1 MKEIIITSSVLI
13 LCIML
18 IRVIF
23 RGKIS
28 SRLQYALWFLV
39 ALRLIVPSSA
49 QIHMAI
55 GSIEEFRIM
64 DLVEAL
70 EERFGDVTE
79 QLEQPAR
86 FTMSFN
92 SPFAGQMAEFM
103 LGEDMGLPSYA
114 ADGPTSVFL
123 AGRIGASWLDIL
135 RGIWGGG
142 MVIVTLWMI
151 ITNIIFSRR
160 LHRDRKEFV
169 LPEELESICYGKLS
183 GRTGHG
189 HAAKTG
195 KIKFYITDYLTSSC
209 LYGLPGREAI
219 YLTPDITEDQ
229 NKLRHVVTHEM
240 CHRKHGDSFWAI
252 LRSILLAVY
261 WMNPLVWVAAV
272 LSKRDCELACDEAAL
287 LILGE
292 EERIP
297 YGETLLSIINGK
309 NKLSDI
315 ACTATTM
322 KGSGKSV
329 KERIRFIADKPRVLG
344 AAVVAVLT
352 LIMIISVA
360 AFTKQ
365 PLFAGHTWEGEIT
378 LVTGDMQISL
388 PETIAGISSY
398 DTDGEGTDLIIYQV
412 ASGKEAG
419 RFRELSYEEAV
430 ALMDSGSRIVPVGNY
445 GLNPYLKSHIYS
457 GHSYTA
463 EGWTTHVYEPA
474 DGVPGTDINDDTTYM
489 IDDGN
494 SSTVTPAEESRDY
507 LPNEQIIT
515 TENLE
520 HVTMHQYTPAEEQTY
535 GAPAHED
542 IFYTDEP
549 DSANGVPGTDIN
561 DDTTY
566 VIDDDGSSTATPAE
580 ESRDYLPN
588 EQIIITENLEH
599 VTMHQYMPA
608 EEQTY
613 GALAHEDIF
622 YTDEPE
628 QIATEGSRDY
638 LPNEQIVTV
647 SGAVGGF
654 PQKCYVYVKADY
666 SGIKEKY
673 LSEMEFINAELETA
687 AEQRIVVTAGQR
699 FRTEICAALAGNRT
713 EYLGNASKTGALVNT
728 LPQTD
733 GLTYKDITLHTLE
746 TEPETALSLDI
757 RYEFPSENENM
768 YMTDTDADLLFFN
781 AAMLFATIKNLD
793 ECNFILERYESG
805 TISGEKGGD
814 EAVKPVSTGRLTY
827 SRTELEEA
835 VGTLWSDEAADSDE
849 SYARWLDDLYSRV
862 ADYLS

>member
-1 MKEIIITSSVLI
+1 MKEIVITSSVLI

-86 FTMSFN
+86 FAMSFN
-92 SPFAGQMAEFM
+92 SPLVGQVAGFM
-103 LGEDMGLPSYA
+103 LGDDTGISSYA

-142 MVIVTLWMI
+142 MVIVALWMI

-160 LHRDRKEFV
+160 LHRNRKEFV
-169 LPEELESICYGKLS
+169 LPKELESICDKKPS
-183 GRTGHG
+183 DRTGHERVRK
-189 HAAKTG
+189 AG
-195 KIKFYITDYLTSSC
+195 KVKFYTTDCLTSSC

-240 CHRKHGDSFWAI
+240 CHRKHGDSFWSI

-297 YGETLLSIINGK
+297 YGETLLSIISGK

-329 KERIRFIADKPRVLG
+329 KERIRFIAEKPRVLG

-378 LVTGDMQISL
+378 LVAGDMQISL

-398 DTDGEGTDLIIYQV
+398 DTDEEGTDLIIYQA

-430 ALMDSGSRIVPVGNY
+430 VLMDSGSRIVPVGNY
-445 GLNPYLKSHIYS
+445 GLNPYLKSYGFSRHF
-457 GHSYTA
+457 YTA

-474 DGVPGTDINDDTTYM
+474 DGVPGTDIGDDTTYM
-489 IDDGN
+489 IDDGG
-494 SSTVTPAEESRDY
+494 SSTATPAEESRDYLPNEQIAAEESRDY

-520 HVTMHQYTPAEEQTY
+520 HVTMHQYTPAEGQTY
-535 GAPAHED
+535 GALEHED
-542 IFYTDEP
+542 IFYKDEP
-549 DSANGVPGTDIN
+549 DSANGVPGTDVN

-588 EQIIITENLEH
+588 EQI
-599 VTMHQYMPA
+599 V
-608 EEQTY
+608 
-613 GALAHEDIF
+613 
-622 YTDEPE
+622 
-628 QIATEGSRDY
+628 TEGSRDY

-647 SGAVGGF
+647 SGTAGGF

-673 LSEMEFINAELETA
+673 LSEMEYINTELETA
-687 AEQRIVVTAGQR
+687 AEQGIVVTAGQR
-699 FRTEICAALAGNRT
+699 FRTEICAALAKKRT
-713 EYLGNASKTGALVNT
+713 EYLGDASKTSALVNA

-757 RYEFPSENENM
+757 RYEFLSENENM

-793 ECNFILERYESG
+793 ECNFILERYEPG
-805 TISGEKGGD
+805 TISGEKD
-814 EAVKPVSTGRLTY
+814 SEEAVKPVSTGRLTY

-835 VGTLWSDEAADSDE
+835 VGRLWSDEAADSDE

>member
-13 LCIML
+13 FCIML

-86 FTMSFN
+86 FTMSLN

-103 LGEDMGLPSYA
+103 LGEDTDIPSYA

-142 MVIVTLWMI
+142 MVIVALWMI

-169 LPEELESICYGKLS
+169 LPDGLEDICRGKSS

-189 HAAKTG
+189 RAAKTG
-195 KIKFYITDYLTSSC
+195 KIKFYTTDYLTSSC

-292 EERIP
+292 DERIP

-309 NKLSDI
+309 NKLADI

-329 KERIRFIADKPRVLG
+329 KERIRFIAEKPRVLG

-378 LVTGDMQISL
+378 LVAGDMQISL

-398 DTDGEGTDLIIYQV
+398 DTNEEGTDLIIYQA

-430 ALMDSGSRIVPVGNY
+430 ALLDSGSRIVPMGNY
-445 GLNPYLKSHIYS
+445 GLNPYLKSYGFS
-457 GHSYTA
+457 RHSYTT
-463 EGWTTHVYEPA
+463 EGSTTHDYEPA

-489 IDDGN
+489 IDDDG
-494 SSTVTPAEESRDY
+494 SSTATPAEESRDYLPSEQITAEESRDY

-520 HVTMHQYTPAEEQTY
+520 HVTMHQYTPAGEQTY
-535 GAPAHED
+535 GALEHEYTPAEGQTYGILGHED
-542 IFYTDEP
+542 IFYPDEP
-549 DSANGVPGTDIN
+549 DSVDGVPGTDIN

-566 VIDDDGSSTATPAE
+566 VIDDDGSSTAIPAE

-588 EQIIITENLEH
+588 
-599 VTMHQYMPA
+599 
-608 EEQTY
+608 
-613 GALAHEDIF
+613 
-622 YTDEPE
+622 E

-647 SGAVGGF
+647 SGTAGGF

-666 SGIKEKY
+666 SGVKEKY
-673 LSEMEFINAELETA
+673 LSEMEYINTELETA
-687 AEQRIVVTAGQR
+687 AEQGIVVSVGQR
-699 FRTEICAALAGNRT
+699 FRTEICAALAKNRT
-713 EYLGNASKTGALVNT
+713 EYLGDASKTGALVNA

-757 RYEFPSENENM
+757 RYEFPSENENT
-768 YMTDTDADLLFFN
+768 YMSDTDADLLFFN

-805 TISGEKGGD
+805 TISGEKD
-814 EAVKPVSTGRLTY
+814 SEEAVKPASTGRLSY

-835 VGTLWSDEAADSDE
+835 VGALWSDEEADSDE
-849 SYARWLDDLYSRV
+849 SYARWLDDLYSRIV
-862 ADYLS
+862 DYLS

>member
-1 MKEIIITSSVLI
+1 MKEIVITSSVLI
-13 LCIML
+13 LSIML

-55 GSIEEFRIM
+55 GSLEEFRIM

-103 LGEDMGLPSYA
+103 LGEDMGIPSYA

-169 LPEELESICYGKLS
+169 LPEELESIYCGKLS

-189 HAAKTG
+189 RAAKTG
-195 KIKFYITDYLTSSC
+195 KIKFYTTDYLTSSC

-219 YLTPDITEDQ
+219 YLTSDITEDQ

-240 CHRKHGDSFWAI
+240 CHRKHGDSFWSI
-252 LRSILLAVY
+252 LRTILLTVY

-329 KERIRFIADKPRVLG
+329 KERIRFIAEKPRVLG

-378 LVTGDMQISL
+378 LVAGDMQISL

-398 DTDGEGTDLIIYQV
+398 DTDEKGNDLIIYQA

-430 ALMDSGSRIVPVGNY
+430 ALTDSGSRIVPVGNY

-457 GHSYTA
+457 EHSYMAERWTA
-463 EGWTTHVYEPA
+463 HVYEPA
-474 DGVPGTDINDDTTYM
+474 D
-489 IDDGN
+489 
-494 SSTVTPAEESRDY
+494 
-507 LPNEQIIT
+507 
-515 TENLE
+515 
-520 HVTMHQYTPAEEQTY
+520 
-535 GAPAHED
+535 
-542 IFYTDEP
+542 
-549 DSANGVPGTDIN
+549 GVPGTDIN

-588 EQIIITENLEH
+588 EQIIAGESRDYLPNEQIITTERLSDSES
-599 VTMHQYMPA
+599 VTMHQYTPA
-608 EEQTY
+608 GEQAY
-613 GALAHEDIF
+613 GILEHEDIF
-622 YTDEPE
+622 YTYEPDSVNGMPGTDVNDDTTYVIDDDGSSTAIPAEESRDYLPNE
-628 QIATEGSRDY
+628 QIATEESRDY

-647 SGAVGGF
+647 SGTAGGF

-673 LSEMEFINAELETA
+673 LNEMEYINTELETA
-687 AEQRIVVTAGQR
+687 AEQGIVVTAGQR
-699 FRTEICAALAGNRT
+699 FRTEICAALAQKRT
-713 EYLGNASKTGALVNT
+713 EYLGDASKTSALVNA

-793 ECNFILERYESG
+793 ECNFILERYESE
-805 TISGEKGGD
+805 TISGEKDTD

-827 SRTELEEA
+827 NRMEIEEA
-835 VGTLWSDEAADSDE
+835 VGTLWSDEAAASDE

>member
-28 SRLQYALWFLV
+28 SRLQYALWLLV

-103 LGEDMGLPSYA
+103 LGKDTGIPSYT

-142 MVIVTLWMI
+142 MVIVALWMI

-160 LHRDRKEFV
+160 LHKDRKEFV
-169 LPEELESICYGKLS
+169 LPEELESICCGKPS
-183 GRTGHG
+183 GGTGHG
-189 HAAKTG
+189 RAAKTG
-195 KIKFYITDYLTSSC
+195 RIKFYTTDYLTSSC

-240 CHRKHGDSFWAI
+240 CHRKHGDSFWSI
-252 LRSILLAVY
+252 LRTILLAVY

-297 YGETLLSIINGK
+297 YGETLLSIISGK

-329 KERIRFIADKPRVLG
+329 KERIRFIAEKPRVLG

-378 LVTGDMQISL
+378 LVVGDMQISL

-398 DTDGEGTDLIIYQV
+398 DVDGEGTDLIIYQA

-445 GLNPYLKSHIYS
+445 GLNPYLKSYGFS
-457 GHSYTA
+457 RHSYTA

-489 IDDGN
+489 IDD
-494 SSTVTPAEESRDY
+494 D
-507 LPNEQIIT
+507 
-515 TENLE
+515 
-520 HVTMHQYTPAEEQTY
+520 
-535 GAPAHED
+535 
-542 IFYTDEP
+542 
-549 DSANGVPGTDIN
+549 GT
-561 DDTTY
+561 
-566 VIDDDGSSTATPAE
+566 STATPAE

-588 EQIIITENLEH
+588 EQIISTERISGSES
-599 VTMHQYMPA
+599 VTTHQYTPA
-608 EEQTY
+608 EGQTY
-613 GALAHEDIF
+613 GILAHEDIF
-622 YTDEPE
+622 YPDEPDSANGVPGTDVNDDTTYVIDDDGSSTAIPAEESRDYLPNE
-628 QIATEGSRDY
+628 QIVTEGSRDY

-647 SGAVGGF
+647 SGTAGGF

-666 SGIKEKY
+666 SGVKEKY
-673 LSEMEFINAELETA
+673 LSEMEYINTELETA
-687 AEQRIVVTAGQR
+687 AEQGIVVTAGQR
-699 FRTEICAALAGNRT
+699 FRTEICAALAAKRT
-713 EYLGNASKTGALVNT
+713 EYLGNASKTSALVNA

-768 YMTDTDADLLFFN
+768 YMTDKDADLLFFN

-793 ECNFILERYESG
+793 ECNFILERYASG
-805 TISGEKGGD
+805 TIPGEKGSD

-849 SYARWLDDLYSRV
+849 SYARWLDDIYSRV
-862 ADYLS
+862 ADYLSE